1 MTDTS
6 DRTVGLIWAMTVNRV
21 IGRAGSIP
29 WHLPEDF
36 EHFRRTTEGHPV
48 IMGRHTWES
57 LPERFRPLPGRT
69 NIVIT
74 SDPNWSAPGAR
85 RASSITTAMATAAGL
100 PGSGQVWII
109 GGGMVYRE
117 SLLLGVANTAVV
129 TLIDSDVEGDTCAP
143 ELGPGWVLQSCDPE
157 QDWSAAADGT
167 RYRIETW
174 KKER

>member
-1 MTDTS
+1 M
-6 DRTVGLIWAMTVNRV
+6 
-21 IGRAGSIP
+21 P

-48 IMGRHTWES
+48 IMGRRTWES

-74 SDPNWSAPGAR
+74 SGLAWQADGAQK
-85 RASSITTAMATAAGL
+85 ASSISDALATAAGL

-117 SLLLGVANTAVV
+117 ALLHGAASTAAITV
-129 TLIDSDVEGDTCAP
+129 IDTEVEGDTYAP
-143 ELGPGWVLQSCDPE
+143 ELGPDWELTGSAPAEGWNI
-157 QDWSAAADGT
+157 AANGT
-167 RYRIETW
+167 RYRIEAWTS
-174 KKER
+174 RR